1 MDNEKS
7 DGASASHVEDHSQQ
21 LSDGVYHQSRLGP
34 KATRKH
40 FFSPLDRSYAEA
52 VNLDAEGVEFDQ
64 AEERRVRRKID
75 RVVLPL
81 IVASYICACSS
92 VFLDS
97 LIEPVQS
104 TNSTAPT
111 CEICD
116 PCRRFGIDH
125 ISGNAHTLTAFNK
138 NFYEQQQVDAR
149 AQHLLR
155 RILPPRDPRE
165 HSPAIHRGQ
174 SVVSIPQAHSRVRV
188 MSRDLERSFFL
199 ALNFWGIA
207 SLSVVYAK
215 GYAGLLVLRV
225 LMGIGE
231 AGYYAG
237 MIYYLSFWYKKHELA
252 MRISLCMTGTLPGAI
267 GGLLAFGLVRAKTSL
282 LEGWQFLFLIEAIP
296 TIIMAFSILLF
307 LPSFP
312 FSASFLTPRERAIA
326 QARLNRDHKPQSH
339 GGMTGVE
346 GLKVIMAD
354 PNAWLF
360 VLIYASF
367 NVGVATVS
375 YFLPTLIKNL
385 GFTAINAQ
393 GLTVAPYAVGW
404 LMVVFQ
410 AWHSDRTH
418 ERGYHIMVSCAV
430 SFIGYVIL
438 AGVMKKS
445 IGAAYFALFLVVGAN
460 YSLFPLVMS
469 WAANVFSPTSKRGVG
484 TAFIVSVSNCVSIAS
499 PQIYFDPED
508 SFRKGH
514 AISAGMLAL
523 AFLATLIL
531 RTRLSALNKRNRAVQ
546 AGAEAKQER
555 GVDEEIW
562 DTDPRPGSRRSR
574 WVHVYSLVAS
584 PDLIPTG
591 GTRRTATAGMTAAV
605 HKICQTPIST
615 PRLLVLHLRALGLSD
630 PAGTQRERESM
641 GTVIRGCELAHG
653 GEIVHWATR
662 IKAVTVTVAWSAAC
676 FQILREGGLEAG
688 APRSLLSSSSSS
700 STHPSLAPMHR
711 WLCIPALSLSL
722 LVSFAYASAADAS
735 FTVDDLI
742 SRLDGRGESVR
753 ALHPLFRLVML
764 TRIPARSAVDIGT
777 HDFRILPSVA
787 AACGSCPAQ
796 SIQAANDS
804 QVAADLGSSSNETS
818 FDWTVNVE
826 AGRRFLRTG
835 SLGSE
840 GQRCRYH
847 GDRASA
853 GRDGRRGS
861 VAAGHDRR
869 WVRGLYFG
877 EPGRE
882 FESAVDTAAQG
893 APATA
898 GNASPTSVLGRPT
911 EATTNAPPPGAA
923 PSPAPGPPNS
933 TAGRAPAGTLRATA
947 AAAASGRPTPTE
959 SVSGSSPSST
969 SSPSPPSPQ
978 QPEKA
983 AAAPSTHLGLILGL
997 LIPGLLVLALLLGF
1011 ILVRLRRQRQRR
1023 AADLERGAWV
1033 FQQPPTVMQE
1043 VWVQRDEPQQR
1054 GLYENDDEDVKRPG
1068 PYSYS
1073 M

>member
-125 ISGNAHTLTAFNK
+125 NSGNAHTLTAFNK
-138 NFYEQQQVDAR
+138 NFVSRLHVDGDVCSIASRECAMIDDKCIAPSDRLQYEQQQVDAR

-155 RILPPRDPRE
+155 RILPPRDPGE

-174 SVVSIPQAHSRVRV
+174 SVVSIPQAHSRVQA

-562 DTDPRPGSRRSR
+562 DTDPR
-574 WVHVYSLVAS
+574 
-584 PDLIPTG
+584 
-591 GTRRTATAGMTAAV
+591 AA
-605 HKICQTPIST
+605 
-615 PRLLVLHLRALGLSD
+615 A
-630 PAGTQRERESM
+630 
-641 GTVIRGCELAHG
+641 
-653 GEIVHWATR
+653 
-662 IKAVTVTVAWSAAC
+662 
-676 FQILREGGLEAG
+676 
-688 APRSLLSSSSSS
+688 
-700 STHPSLAPMHR
+700 
-711 WLCIPALSLSL
+711 
-722 LVSFAYASAADAS
+722 AADAS
-735 FTVDDLI
+735 FTVDDFANTALTCQDFPI
-742 SRLDGRGESVR
+742 GWQGGVGACAASLVSPRNAHPHPRTQRRG
-753 ALHPLFRLVML
+753 H
-764 TRIPARSAVDIGT
+764 
-777 HDFRILPSVA
+777 
-787 AACGSCPAQ
+787 C
-796 SIQAANDS
+796 IQAANDS

-826 AGRRFLRTG
+826 AGTTVIVQVQDATGAAALSQPVTIGAGSEDCTLGNLGG
-835 SLGSE
+835 SLSLPSSATTVVDVTSSPA
-840 GQRCRYH
+840 QTQATSVTAAAP
-847 GDRASA
+847 ASA
-853 GRDGRRGS
+853 NAPQTTTS
-861 VAAGHDRR
+861 LLSTSTIAAATTATNAAAGAANTAPAVTSTAATADA
-869 WVRGLYFG
+869 VISVS
-877 EPGRE
+877 
-882 FESAVDTAAQG
+882 SAPAGSPNPPPNPNAAAGTASPNTAAQG

-947 AAAASGRPTPTE
+947 AAAASGRPTPTG

-1011 ILVRLRRQRQRR
+1011 VLVRLRRQRRRR

-1054 GLYENDDEDVKRPG
+1054 GLYDNDEDEDVKRPG

-1073 M
+1073 T